1 MDINEYIRL
10 KIKQIRIEKGL
21 SQRDLA
27 RLIGRSEN
35 YILAIESG
43 EIETKILPLLKFCEV
58 LKINPHTFYGEFY
71 GRM

>member
-1 MDINEYIRL
+1 MDINEYTRL

-35 YILAIESG
+35 YIFAIESG
-43 EIETKILPLLKFCEV
+43 EIETKI
-58 LKINPHTFYGEFY
+58 
-71 GRM
+71 R